1 MLPVHVVVISAFAES
16 GDASKPMMDNYAII
30 DNSLKLSDI
39 VAFALSSLG
48 LGHLATVS
56 KGFILFDNWK
66 PLSFEDVTDDQDVLV
81 IDLLKPV
88 AHTAVLKIII
98 GQERM
103 TPSSTPE
110 VDVASEP
117 LDLSQGKAR
126 KVNVEPCQM
135 DSEAV
140 DSGSEQGSD
149 SSKPCDDQPPMMDFM
164 LQQFLQ
170 QQVPLF
176 EQQSG
181 TPSAEK
187 FQPKMAHS
195 PAPTRSRYNPMEQA
209 EKSSLVRFDPA
220 TEVPK
225 LHDRF
230 AQNQFPSKAL
240 CQTFADEFNAM
251 PYRQANPPLSSTTVY
266 NWFKNHRSRGRKS
279 GMHFAVKAEIVE

>member
-1 MLPVHVVVISAFAES
+1 MLPVHVVVIDAFAQS
-16 GDASKPMMDNYAII
+16 GDASMPMMDKYAII
-30 DNSLKLSDI
+30 DDSLKLSDI
-39 VAFALSSLG
+39 VVFALSSLG
-48 LGHLATVS
+48 LGHLATFS
-56 KGFILFDNWK
+56 KGFICFDNWK
-66 PLSFEDVTDDQDVLV
+66 PLPFEDITDDQDALV
-81 IDLLKPV
+81 EELLKLV
-88 AHTAVLKIII
+88 AHTAVLKIVV
-98 GQERM
+98 GQESM

-110 VDVASEP
+110 VDIASEP

-126 KVNVEPCQM
+126 KVNAEPCQM
-135 DSEAV
+135 DSETV
-140 DSGSEQGSD
+140 DSGSEQGSN
-149 SSKPCDDQPPMMDFM
+149 SSKPCDDQAPMMDFM

-181 TPSAEK
+181 TPSTEK
-187 FQPKMAHS
+187 FQAKMTNS
-195 PAPTRSRYNPMEQA
+195 PAPARSRYNPMEQA
-209 EKSSLVRFDPA
+209 DKSSLVRFDPA

-225 LHDRF
+225 LHDWF

-279 GMHFAVKAEIVE
+279 GMNCRDSRMSS